1 MNWFLVNRVASR
13 LARGGRI
20 ALVLAACLSFS
31 LPVMA
36 AGLMDVYTQA
46 VQNDPVLE
54 SYQLQTQVAR
64 EGRRQALAELLPT
77 VMATA
82 NYAQKSQDIVSSD
95 NEVFG
100 AGRTQYSTTT
110 YALTLTQPLFRWGSF
125 VGWKQS
131 DLVRAQAEM
140 EYVLAGQDLMIR
152 VADLYFQ
159 ALAAKD
165 QLEYASIEEAAVAK
179 HYELAQGR
187 SDMGLIPITDL
198 HDAKARLS
206 ATQAQTVEAKNKLA
220 DALQA
225 LSEVTGGPVDALA
238 ALQRGIDLRGP
249 EPADLDSWIGGA
261 LNQNPAIELRKKVVE
276 VAEMEV
282 RRKKADHYPTVDLV
296 GSYDNEETDGS
307 LFGGGSEVNSMTVGV
322 QLTVPLYQG
331 GAVASRVRSARHEVT
346 IAQQELIRQNRSVER
361 KTRSAFLGV
370 DGALKKI
377 DALAQS
383 MEANKLALEAKQE
396 GYMSGLYTSLGV
408 LDAERDLALVSIDH
422 AQARY
427 DYILN
432 SLRLKQAVG
441 SLAEKD
447 LRDLERWLVK

>member
-131 DLVRAQAEM
+131 DLVRDQAEM
-140 EYVLAGQDLMIR
+140 EYVLAGQDLIVR

-198 HDAKARLS
+198 HDA
-206 ATQAQTVEAKNKLA
+206 N
-220 DALQA
+220 
-225 LSEVTGGPVDALA
+225 
-238 ALQRGIDLRGP
+238 
-249 EPADLDSWIGGA
+249 
-261 LNQNPAIELRKKVVE
+261 
-276 VAEMEV
+276 
-282 RRKKADHYPTVDLV
+282 
-296 GSYDNEETDGS
+296 
-307 LFGGGSEVNSMTVGV
+307 
-322 QLTVPLYQG
+322 
-331 GAVASRVRSARHEVT
+331 
-346 IAQQELIRQNRSVER
+346 
-361 KTRSAFLGV
+361 
-370 DGALKKI
+370 
-377 DALAQS
+377 
-383 MEANKLALEAKQE
+383 
-396 GYMSGLYTSLGV
+396 
-408 LDAERDLALVSIDH
+408 
-422 AQARY
+422 
-427 DYILN
+427 
-432 SLRLKQAVG
+432 
-441 SLAEKD
+441 
-447 LRDLERWLVK
+447 